1 MLGYN
6 FKKCMNSHQI
16 KNNLIDFLQKKK
28 KTITCIFIPNNF
40 KKCIFLE
47 ISKKIIQFT
56 FIKHLLRLKKI

>member
-6 FKKCMNSHQI
+6 FKNCMNSHQI
-16 KNNLIDFLQKKK
+16 KNNLLDFLQK

-47 ISKKIIQFT
+47 ISKKIIVY
-56 FIKHLLRLKKI
+56 IY